1 MISLMSIGI
10 AVKVTVMKKR
20 VMMRKSVSR
29 INKNQTKNQT
39 NIFKTNHFGK
49 ILKAKEPQDI

>member
-1 MISLMSIGI
+1 MSIGI

-29 INKNQTKNQT
+29 INKNKTKNQT
-39 NIFKTNHFGK
+39 KIFKTNHFGK